1 MKMNRISCPGENG
14 MARIS
19 SSGAASFSSECAEDD
34 DGVCSGIAS
43 TSSGP
48 FLVRLC
54 CPFVDFDD
62 VDAIEAM
69 FVVLRVPLKK
79 GRGVRPTDDSP

>member
-1 MKMNRISCPGENG
+1 
-14 MARIS
+14 
-19 SSGAASFSSECAEDD
+19 
-34 DGVCSGIAS
+34 
-43 TSSGP
+43 
-48 FLVRLC
+48 LVRLC